1 MSEVP
6 ESRIEID
13 ALGARCPIPVQR
25 VRRALKDAPEGAVV
39 VLVGDD
45 PESRHDIPAL
55 LHRLGLAPPSVTE
68 SSGTFTFV
76 IVNTAPPE

>member
-1 MSEVP
+1 MS

>member
-1 MSEVP
+1 MADS
-6 ESRIEID
+6 
-13 ALGARCPIPVQR
+13 ALLVLGEYLHHLTS
-25 VRRALKDAPEGAVV
+25 LKDAPEGVVV